1 MDNYAALAQKY
12 RRGVGAEVPAGFAQ
26 APAEEIAAR
35 LNADRRYVAYLGR
48 FIQIIMGDGRLP
60 EVAMAL
66 FDRDGYLLRLFGPE
80 EALTRMGDDG
90 IREGNI
96 WTLEAAG
103 CSAVTVGLLEKKPLC
118 SIGAENEHRALRK
131 YGWYFVPIQMNEYGD
146 RTKQL
151 NFGGVALCVPAEA
164 QRRGY
169 AALVHAIAYETVM
182 NMHFGQTANALF
194 EVSGKSALN
203 YDLRMLNGE
212 ATVAY
217 CSPSLFPLLDIP
229 YQDLYFR
236 PMAELIDPLPD
247 NEKFWRIVKE
257 MQVVNDYELTVQIHG
272 QKRQC
277 ILSSTCYDQPDLE
290 VSGGTLFFT
299 TRKEVVTRISSK
311 IGSAAVLRFDDI
323 IGASPEMAN
332 AKRLA
337 QRVADT
343 DSNVMIVGESGTG
356 KDVFAQAIHNASAR
370 RDKPFVAVNCA
381 ALPRE
386 LIISELFGYDSGA
399 FTGAKKSGSIGKF
412 ELAGGG
418 TLFLDEIGDMPL
430 DIQATLLR
438 AVEKK
443 QFMRL
448 GSNKIV
454 DVDVRIISATNA
466 DMNSRLAQKQFRTDL
481 YYRLSMIQLALPP
494 LRRRGY
500 DIVLLAEHFIK
511 SICQRL
517 GRTTQSVLTP
527 DAKQQLLSMPW
538 RGNAR
543 ELQNIMERVVQFCT
557 GSVITAQDIL
567 DCSADCEV
575 PGDGSARE
583 LGVPEHACRCGW
595 PRCDVTAEELRE
607 ALQACGGNK
616 RAAAE
621 YLSISRRTLYR
632 YLERY
637 DIGKFDNKFT

>member
-35 LNADRRYVAYLGR
+35 LNADRRYGAYLGR

-247 NEKFWRIVKE
+247 NEKFWRMLAVSCVITGIMLACGEHTSIGTVLLIAALIAVINASNWYMISYLPMYFAGRNIVSTLVGTFDFSTYVGASL
-257 MQVVNDYELTVQIHG
+257 MSGTLGALLMRFGWIALPSCWMALTV
-272 QKRQC
+272 
-277 ILSSTCYDQPDLE
+277 
-290 VSGGTLFFT
+290 
-299 TRKEVVTRISSK
+299 
-311 IGSAAVLRFDDI
+311 
-323 IGASPEMAN
+323 
-332 AKRLA
+332 
-337 QRVADT
+337 
-343 DSNVMIVGESGTG
+343 
-356 KDVFAQAIHNASAR
+356 
-370 RDKPFVAVNCA
+370 
-381 ALPRE
+381 
-386 LIISELFGYDSGA
+386 
-399 FTGAKKSGSIGKF
+399 
-412 ELAGGG
+412 
-418 TLFLDEIGDMPL
+418 
-430 DIQATLLR
+430 
-438 AVEKK
+438 
-443 QFMRL
+443 L
-448 GSNKIV
+448 G
-454 DVDVRIISATNA
+454 
-466 DMNSRLAQKQFRTDL
+466 
-481 YYRLSMIQLALPP
+481 LALSLVGAGVFPTVPP
-494 LRRRGY
+494 EKY
-500 DIVLLAEHFIK
+500 
-511 SICQRL
+511 
-517 GRTTQSVLTP
+517 
-527 DAKQQLLSMPW
+527 
-538 RGNAR
+538 
-543 ELQNIMERVVQFCT
+543 
-557 GSVITAQDIL
+557 
-567 DCSADCEV
+567 
-575 PGDGSARE
+575 
-583 LGVPEHACRCGW
+583 
-595 PRCDVTAEELRE
+595 
-607 ALQACGGNK
+607 
-616 RAAAE
+616 
-621 YLSISRRTLYR
+621 
-632 YLERY
+632 
-637 DIGKFDNKFT
+637 